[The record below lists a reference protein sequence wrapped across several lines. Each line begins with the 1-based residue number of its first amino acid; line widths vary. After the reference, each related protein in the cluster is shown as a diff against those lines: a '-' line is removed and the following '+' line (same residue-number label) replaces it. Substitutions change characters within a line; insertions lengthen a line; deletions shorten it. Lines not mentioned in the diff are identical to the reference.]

1 MLYLTMT
8 YCRWQVAY
16 VGNNSTI
23 TVTCTAQS
31 RDGGSQFRT
40 SNSAGQLITLLPCN
54 PLWGWPVLR

>member
-54 PLWGWPVLR
+54 PL